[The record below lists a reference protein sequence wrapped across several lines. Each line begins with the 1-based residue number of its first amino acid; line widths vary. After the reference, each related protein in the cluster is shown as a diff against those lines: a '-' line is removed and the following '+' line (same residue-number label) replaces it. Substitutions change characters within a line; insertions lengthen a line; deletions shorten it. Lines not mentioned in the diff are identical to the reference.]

1 MRYLVE
7 VIAKYTLEV
16 ESDDPQDAVNKACGM
31 AWEYDADE
39 IDGEI
44 ICPTSVQMNANTSHE
59 KLGYAIARVLDQII
73 AASKQQKFK
82 CIFNPPRY
90 YPPTREHID
99 YYDEVKEHFKS
110 LGYRFRPYGFSGG
123 VWQDEEYICW

>member
-7 VIAKYTLEV
+7 VTAKYTLEV

-39 IDGEI
+39 INGEI
-44 ICPTSVQMNANTSHE
+44 ICPTANQMNANVDPE
-59 KLGYAIARVLDQII
+59 KLNYAISRVLNDVVK
-73 AASKQQKFK
+73 AAKQQKFK
-82 CIFNPPRY
+82 CIFSPPGY

-110 LGYRFRPYGFSGG
+110 IGYRFRPYDFSGG
-123 VWQDEEYICW
+123 VWQNEEYICW